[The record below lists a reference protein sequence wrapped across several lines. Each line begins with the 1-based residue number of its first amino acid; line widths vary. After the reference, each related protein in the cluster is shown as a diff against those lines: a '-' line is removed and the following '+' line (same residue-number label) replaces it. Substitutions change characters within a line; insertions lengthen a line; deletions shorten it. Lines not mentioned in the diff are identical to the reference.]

1 LINAIFCSGVLA
13 NYLIGD
19 VPVKLFRYVS
29 AAVIAVGMWSSSAL
43 AAVVASDVV
52 FIVDESGSMGGEHAF
67 LSDVI
72 DDLDAALLA
81 AGVVTRNYGL
91 IGFGSSNPAPR
102 DVGTAGLNDAATT
115 KADFGSLLLNG
126 GFEDG
131 WAGINYAMNNLTFNA
146 GAATNFILVTDED
159 RDSFDGALTYAGI
172 LADMKRQGIVL
183 NSIVNTNLRDSASAV
198 ALGCNDTGTAYLP
211 DGSGGFTTSGGCTAS
226 GGFGTTNADYVD
238 LAWATGGAAWD
249 LNQLRAGG
257 LVADG
262 FASAFIDIKVQ
273 EIITP
278 PGIPVPLPG
287 VLLLTGI
294 GGFGLFSRRRKSA

>member
-1 LINAIFCSGVLA
+1 VLA

-29 AAVIAVGMWSSSAL
+29 AAVIAVGMWSSSAI

-52 FIVDESGSMGGEHAF
+52 FIVDESGSMNTEHAF
-67 LSDVI
+67 LTSVLT
-72 DDLDAALLA
+72 DLDAALAA
-81 AGVVTRNYGL
+81 AGVVTRNYGVV
-91 IGFGSSNPAPR
+91 GFGSRTIAAR
-102 DVGTAGLNDAATT
+102 EVGPNSGLNNAADTIT
-115 KADFGSLLLNG
+115 NFGSLLLNG
-126 GFEDG
+126 GTEDG
-131 WAGINYAMNNLTFNA
+131 YDGINFALNNYTFNA

-159 RDSFDGALTYAGI
+159 RDTWNGALSYAGI
-172 LADMKRQGIVL
+172 LSDLQQAGVKL
-183 NSIVNTNLRDSASAV
+183 NAVVNQSLGSA
-198 ALGCNDTGTAYLP
+198 ALGYDGTDSYVP
-211 DGSGGFTTSGGCTAS
+211 DGFGGYTKVAGGSLGTGAGTTTADYSNMALATSGA
-226 GGFGTTNADYVD
+226 V
-238 LAWATGGAAWD
+238 WD
-249 LNQLRAGG
+249 LNQLRSGG
-257 LVADG
+257 LLADS